1 MDDKTRWNA
10 KHQNVPMPQSPS
22 GIVVKYA
29 KPSVGKRALD
39 IACGRGR
46 NTHYLSQLGYEVD
59 AVDISDYALSQIE
72 HTDKIHSIESDLI
85 NYSITPNRYDLIINI
100 NYLERKLFSSMLAG
114 LASEGILI
122 FETFITAHEAGYH
135 NPCSPEFLLR
145 SNELPTEFS
154 ALKILFY
161 EERDDKNMYGEK
173 VKIASFVGQKSLTN
187 I

>member
-22 GIVVKYA
+22 EIVIKHV
-29 KPSVGKRALD
+29 KPSDGKRALD

-46 NTHYLSQLGYEVD
+46 NTHYLAELGYEVD
-59 AVDISDYALSQIE
+59 AVDISDYALSQINP
-72 HTDKIHSIESDLI
+72 TNKIHSTESDLT
-85 NYSITPNRYDLIINI
+85 NYTITPNHYDLIINI
-100 NYLERKLFSSMLAG
+100 NYLERKLFSSILAG
-114 LASEGILI
+114 LAGDGILI

-135 NPCSPEFLLR
+135 NPSNPEFLLR

-161 EERDDKNMYGEK
+161 EERDVKNMYGEK